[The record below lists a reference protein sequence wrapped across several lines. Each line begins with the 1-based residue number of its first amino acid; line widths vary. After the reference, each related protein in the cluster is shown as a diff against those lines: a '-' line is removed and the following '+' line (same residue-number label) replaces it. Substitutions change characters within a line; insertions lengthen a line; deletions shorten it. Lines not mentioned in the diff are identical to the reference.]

1 MNLLHYIGVLGF
13 IMKWIGKAVGKLMG
27 TTETE
32 NFIAVANMFQGQ
44 TDSPIQVSKY
54 LSRMT
59 DSEIM
64 VVLVSGMGSMSVF
77 SIGGYAALS
86 IPVEYILIASTLVP
100 IGSILVS
107 KMLLPQTE
115 AVVEIEDIQ
124 IDNKGSNTNLIETIA
139 EGAATG
145 CQMALNIGASL
156 IAMVSIVAVV
166 NMVFGVF
173 GTSPQELLSYVF
185 APFGYLLGLSGPDA
199 LLEGSLLGEKFVLN
213 EFISFQQLGAL
224 VAGMDPR
231 TGLVM
236 TISLCGFANVAGLG
250 ICVSGIDV
258 LCPKK
263 SPPWH
268 ALRSKP
274 CWVDLW

>member
-1 MNLLHYIGVLGF
+1 MNLLLNCAGILVLLCLLYLLSWKRKHISAAMILKGVAVQFGEGPRRSDGGVQGVRSGHQRHQLRPGGAELRLRHPGGRQCSTGFIFAIQTLGIIVFLSALVNLLHYIGVLGF

-32 NFIAVANMFQGQ
+32 NFIAVAKMFLGQ

-115 AVVEIEDIQ
+115 AVVEIEDI
-124 IDNKGSNTNLIETIA
+124 
-139 EGAATG
+139 
-145 CQMALNIGASL
+145 
-156 IAMVSIVAVV
+156 
-166 NMVFGVF
+166 
-173 GTSPQELLSYVF
+173 
-185 APFGYLLGLSGPDA
+185 
-199 LLEGSLLGEKFVLN
+199 
-213 EFISFQQLGAL
+213 
-224 VAGMDPR
+224 
-231 TGLVM
+231 
-236 TISLCGFANVAGLG
+236 
-250 ICVSGIDV
+250 
-258 LCPKK
+258 
-263 SPPWH
+263 
-268 ALRSKP
+268 
-274 CWVDLW
+274 